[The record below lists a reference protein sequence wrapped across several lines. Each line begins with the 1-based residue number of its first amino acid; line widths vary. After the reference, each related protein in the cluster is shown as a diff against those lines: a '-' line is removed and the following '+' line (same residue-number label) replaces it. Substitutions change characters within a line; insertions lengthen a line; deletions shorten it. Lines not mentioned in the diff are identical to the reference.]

1 MGLVERENKYREEQ
15 REEQGKEEEEENSR
29 NQPPSNAASQGVR
42 REEGYREWKKVKA
55 QRQTVAGEI

>member
-15 REEQGKEEEEENSR
+15 REEQEEEEEENSR
-29 NQPPSNAASQGVR
+29 NQPPSNAGSQGVR
-42 REEGYREWKKVKA
+42 RKEGYREWKKVKA